1 VRSADAEL
9 PCCASCGLPPLSSFD
24 ALSCSTPSPP
34 DRCGHHGDGAG
45 PQGPGDRRI

>member
-34 DRCGHHGDGAG
+34 DRCGDHGDGAG